1 MKQVLYDH
9 LLSSTGDTFTLKE
22 SAQYHALNDFHYHP
36 ELELLYIT
44 EGKGVLLVG
53 DDLIQANAG
62 MLLLIGCN
70 VPHMYKFDTHG
81 YQNDLMKQG
90 RVAQPLKL
98 LTLHFDPAVLGDSF
112 LRLQENSL
120 IKELFTQALRGIILS
135 PATSV
140 MALALMQKL
149 KTAPAYEHLYLLMQ
163 LLTIIAISDDKTFI
177 TRPAAKSNYNK
188 TDEQRLTRVY
198 LFTLDN
204 FTRVLKLKEVA
215 DIVHMVPHAF
225 CRYFKQR
232 TNKSYFNFLMDVR
245 ISHACKL
252 LKEKDYSVVVVCY
265 ESGFTNLSNFNRHFK
280 LTTGKT
286 PLEYRKQFHG
296 N

>member
-1 MKQVLYDH
+1 
-9 LLSSTGDTFTLKE
+9 
-22 SAQYHALNDFHYHP
+22 
-36 ELELLYIT
+36 
-44 EGKGVLLVG
+44 
-53 DDLIQANAG
+53 
-62 MLLLIGCN
+62 
-70 VPHMYKFDTHG
+70 
-81 YQNDLMKQG
+81 MKQG

-112 LRLQENSL
+112 MRLQENSL

-204 FTRVLKLKEVA
+204 FFVMKVIIAEKPSVA
-215 DIVHMVPHAF
+215 REIAKVFGATT
-225 CRYFKQR
+225 K
-232 TNKSYFNFLMDVR
+232 
-245 ISHACKL
+245 
-252 LKEKDYSVVVVCY
+252 KDGYM
-265 ESGFTNLSNFNRHFK
+265 EG
-280 LTTGKT
+280 
-286 PLEYRKQFHG
+286 
-296 N
+296 